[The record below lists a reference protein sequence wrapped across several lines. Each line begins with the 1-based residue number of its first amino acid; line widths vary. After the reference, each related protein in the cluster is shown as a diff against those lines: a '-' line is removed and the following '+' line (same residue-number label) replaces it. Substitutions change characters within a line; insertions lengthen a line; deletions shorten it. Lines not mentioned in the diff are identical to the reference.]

1 MSVLEDKVWQALK
14 QVYDPEIPVNV
25 ADMGLIY
32 EIREYPLNNIY
43 IRMTVTAQHCPAA
56 VFLPEQVKEVAKN
69 EPGVNDVYVE
79 LVYDPPWTKERMTEK
94 ARKMLGYK

>member
-1 MSVLEDKVWQALK
+1 MPELTDKVWEAIK

-32 EIREYPLNNIY
+32 EIREYPINNIY

-56 VFLPEQVKEVAKN
+56 VFLPEQVKEAAKKST
-69 EPGVNDVYVE
+69 GVNDVYVE
-79 LVYDPPWTKERMTEK
+79 LVYDPPWTRERMTKEAQK
-94 ARKMLGYK
+94 ILGYK